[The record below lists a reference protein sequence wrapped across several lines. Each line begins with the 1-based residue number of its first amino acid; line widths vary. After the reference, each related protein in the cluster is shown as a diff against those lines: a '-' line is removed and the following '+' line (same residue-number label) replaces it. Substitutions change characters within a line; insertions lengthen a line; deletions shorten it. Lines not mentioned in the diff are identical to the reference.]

1 MIYVLNINPH
11 TKPRMTISDKWKH
24 RPCVDAYFAF
34 KDELIREAK
43 RVKLPELP
51 SQIKLIEFHIE
62 MPESWSLKKKNEYY
76 RKPHQ
81 QTPDIDNLNKALFD
95 CLLKQDNYIWS
106 VKVEKY
112 WDIEGFILI
121 EL

>member
-1 MIYVLNINPH
+1 MIYILNVDPH
-11 TKPRMTISDKWKH
+11 TKPRMTVRDKWKH
-24 RPCVDAYFAF
+24 RSCVDAYYSF
-34 KDELIREAK
+34 KDQLIFESK

-51 SQIKLIEFHIE
+51 DQIKLIEFHIE
-62 MPESWSLKKKNEYY
+62 MPGSWSVKKKKDHY

-81 QTPDIDNLNKALFD
+81 QTPDVDNLNKALFD
-95 CLLKQDNYIWS
+95 CLLKQDCQIWS
-106 VKVEKY
+106 VKIEKY